1 MRLVPEVE
9 VVLSSP
15 YTRAWQ
21 TAEIMEQK
29 GWPAPVSCEQLK
41 SDHPLHKVVS
51 VLMRYINAESVAVSG
66 TNRFCTSWPHTSL
79 WATLRVQISRS
90 RKTAQPALPLPRCHP
105 QAWCRFPTLAPHAGG
120 NAGYRTNM
128 TTVHYR

>member
-1 MRLVPEVE
+1 MPPGIMRLVPEVE

-15 YTRAWQ
+15 YTRAWR

-29 GWPAPVSCEQLK
+29 GWPAPVPCEQLK

-66 TNRFCTSWPHTSL
+66 TDRFCTSWPHTSL

-90 RKTAQPALPLPRCHP
+90 RKTAQPAS
-105 QAWCRFPTLAPHAGG
+105 TLMPPPSLVPVPYTGSS
-120 NAGYRTNM
+120 R
-128 TTVHYR
+128 RR